1 MAEHDYIV
9 IGGGTAGCV
18 LAARLT
24 EDPALR
30 VLLLEAGAAGPLPA
44 MAEPAA
50 WPELIGSAADWA
62 GRTTAQADTGELPYP
77 RGRGLGGSGAI
88 NAMAHVRGHRAVYD
102 AWAADGADGWGFADL
117 LPYFK
122 RSERAGHGD
131 PALRGTGG
139 PVSVAPVPQAGRHP
153 VARALADALRALGH
167 PVTDDL
173 SGQRQEGVAWPDLA
187 IAAGRR
193 AGPADAYLRPAL
205 GRPNLTVA
213 TGCLVT
219 RLVIRDGRC
228 TGAEYLRDG
237 TAERADA
244 AVEVIVCAGAV
255 GSPQLLMLSGIG
267 PAGHLRDHGI
277 RPRVD
282 LPGTGAN
289 LQDHPIAMACYAA
302 AAPLPASRYNH
313 GETYSALFSPPGPPS
328 PPGLPGAWPDLHLF
342 PILLPVVPPG
352 YPAGPPGGFALVAGL
367 MAPASRGTVRLA
379 SAHPAAPPLIDP
391 AFLREPADPARLEA
405 GLAMVREAAA
415 GPDFAALGVTE
426 TWPGPSTAR
435 SGLREWIR
443 RTVGSY
449 YHPAGT
455 CRIGVRPEDGAV
467 TDPQLR
473 VHGVDGLRVADA
485 SVTPVIPNAHPNATV
500 LAIAERAA
508 DLILGRQAA
517 VLPGYQAAIRSAGVK
532 AASACLV
539 DGFSWRQ
546 AWWRHS
552 RSTSHRRHGR
562 PLTPVPAVHGPG
574 RRTRVTHVLVSP
586 VAAAGQGQGPPRR
599 GSPPR

>member
-1 MAEHDYIV
+1 VSEHDYIV

-24 EDPALR
+24 EDPGIR

-62 GRTTAQADTGELPYP
+62 GLTTAQADAGELPYP

-102 AWAADGADGWGFADL
+102 AWAAGGAPGWGFADL

-139 PVSVAPVPQAGRHP
+139 PVSVAPVPLAGRHP
-153 VARALADALRALGH
+153 AARALAEALHALGY

-173 SGQRQEGVAWPDLA
+173 SGERQEGVAWPDLA

-193 AGPADAYLRPAL
+193 VSPADAYLRPAL
-205 GRPNLTVA
+205 GRPNLTVL

-237 TAERADA
+237 TATRADTA
-244 AVEVIVCAGAV
+244 GEVIVCAGAV
-255 GSPQLLMLSGIG
+255 GSAQLLMLSGVG
-267 PAGHLRDHGI
+267 PAAHLREHGI
-277 RPRVD
+277 RPVAD

-289 LQDHPIAMACYAA
+289 LQDHPIAMACYAV

-313 GETYSALFSPPGPPS
+313 GETYSALSSALPS
-328 PPGLPGAWPDLHLF
+328 PLPGAWPDLHLF
-342 PILLPVVPPG
+342 PILLPVVPAG
-352 YPAGPPGGFALVAGL
+352 YPAAPPGGFALVAGL

-379 SAHPAAPPLIDP
+379 SADPAAPPLIDP
-391 AFLREPADPARLEA
+391 AFLREPADTARLEA
-405 GLAMVREAAA
+405 GLAMVRAAAA
-415 GPDFAALGVTE
+415 GPAFAGLGVTE

-435 SGLREWIR
+435 SGLREWVR

-455 CRIGVRPEDGAV
+455 CRIGVDPEDGAV

-500 LAIAERAA
+500 LALAEHAA
-508 DLILGRQAA
+508 SLILGHQ
-517 VLPGYQAAIRSAGVK
+517 
-532 AASACLV
+532 
-539 DGFSWRQ
+539 DE
-546 AWWRHS
+546 
-552 RSTSHRRHGR
+552 
-562 PLTPVPAVHGPG
+562 
-574 RRTRVTHVLVSP
+574 
-586 VAAAGQGQGPPRR
+586 
-599 GSPPR
+599 